1 MARRNV
7 ALLGFGVLPLV
18 ASGLGPMVMTAD
30 AWLGARRGL
39 RPALSIGLALV
50 FLYATGRVVT
60 GGYYEDAHL
69 TRAFGLG
76 ESLLLFPAGAVDFLE
91 REAPGARVLNDD
103 GQGGFILWRAFPPR
117 QVFVDGRLQ
126 VYPPATWADYQRVLD
141 DPASFP
147 DVAARWNTTAVLLH
161 HPSPGRLE
169 LATAIARLPGW
180 RVAYL
185 DGGAVVL
192 LADGKPAGPPA
203 GATGPL
209 PVIATSG
216 VATLL
221 ERAVAPLRPDAEAA
235 TSHYQRGRALLGLFG
250 RGGAAAARA
259 DFEASLRL
267 RPDFEMAAEGRR
279 VALRLERP

>member
-1 MARRNV
+1 
-7 ALLGFGVLPLV
+7 
-18 ASGLGPMVMTAD
+18 
-30 AWLGARRGL
+30 
-39 RPALSIGLALV
+39 
-50 FLYATGRVVT
+50 VT
-60 GGYYEDAHL
+60 GGYYQDAHL

-147 DVAARWNTTAVLLH
+147 DVAARWDVTAGLLP
-161 HPSPGRLE
+161 HPAPGGRE
-169 LATAIARLPGW
+169 PAPGMARWGGG
-180 RVAYL
+180 RVASL
-185 DGGAVVL
+185 GGGAVGP
-192 LADGKPAGPPA
+192 LADGSPAAPPA

-209 PVIATSG
+209 PAIATFG
-216 VATLL
+216 VARLL
-221 ERAVAPLRPDAEAA
+221 ERAIAPLRPDAEAA
-235 TSHYQRGRALLGLFG
+235 TSHYQRGRALLGVFG

-259 DFEASLRL
+259 DFEAALRL

-279 VALRLERP
+279 VALGLERP